1 MSEVDKS
8 YELKVLKMVA
18 NKYLDETISATDRSL
33 RSLEANPDQV
43 VWELATRIYSE
54 SGYKVELCTLRD
66 LVNSRIEFVKYQ
78 LAAEKERM
86 AEEARRV
93 AELKAAEKERMA
105 EEARRVAELKAA
117 EKAPFR
123 DEIISIM
130 GEIGVDESQAYI
142 FVKLRKIISEQ
153 LDVNESEVT
162 LDSNISTDFNAHGY
176 DGIELAMALEEEFE
190 IEIPDEVL
198 EDLLGTKYLCNLNP
212 FSSSFSSSSDNS
224 VNSVLVSRTVRELFI
239 FIQDKVSP

>member
-1 MSEVDKS
+1 MNEVDKS

-18 NKYLDETISATDRSL
+18 NKYLDETISATERSL

-43 VWELATRIYSE
+43 VWELATRIYSK

-78 LAAEKERM
+78 L
-86 AEEARRV
+86 
-93 AELKAAEKERMA
+93 AAEKERMA

>member
-18 NKYLDETISATDRSL
+18 NKYLDETISATERSL

-43 VWELATRIYSE
+43 VWELATRIYSQ
-54 SGYKVELCTLRD
+54 SGYKVELGILRD
-66 LVNSRIEFVKYQ
+66 VVNSRIEFVKYQ
-78 LAAEKERM
+78 LASEKERM

-93 AELKAAEKERMA
+93 AE
-105 EEARRVAELKAA
+105 EARRVTELKAA
-117 EKAPFR
+117 EAASLRDEMR

-130 GEIGVDESQAYI
+130 GEIGVDERQANI

-162 LDSNISTDFNAHGY
+162 LDSNISTDLNA
-176 DGIELAMALEEEFE
+176 DGLEAVELAMALEEEFE
-190 IEIPDEVL
+190 IEIP
-198 EDLLGTKYLCNLNP
+198 EDVLGTEYRGNP
-212 FSSSFSSSSDNS
+212 FCSSISSSNNS
-224 VNSVLVSRTVRELFI
+224 VAVSRTVRELFI